1 MPVIICLFN
10 SKDRDLVLTE
20 ARCLFNFKDR
30 DLVLREARSR
40 GDLLCNGTKVLLF
53 PDYTL
58 EVQQQR
64 RSFMEVKQKVRSMD
78 IQYHLLFP
86 ARLRVIYNNKTY
98 FFEQPTVAWTWLTE
112 ETPLDMHRTGSRPPL
127 KTTPAHPRGQQPMRS
142 QRTRSRKRRGRHR
155 SSSGSPPWAHRSE
168 PRHPQ
173 SKENSRATL
182 TSLKP
187 QDTTKIQL
195 ETQEDS
201 DLSRS
206 PIL

>member
-1 MPVIICLFN
+1 M
-10 SKDRDLVLTE
+10 
-20 ARCLFNFKDR
+20 
-30 DLVLREARSR
+30 
-40 GDLLCNGTKVLLF
+40 
-53 PDYTL
+53 
-58 EVQQQR
+58 
-64 RSFMEVKQKVRSMD
+64 
-78 IQYHLLFP
+78 
-86 ARLRVIYNNKTY
+86 
-98 FFEQPTVAWTWLTE
+98 
-112 ETPLDMHRTGSRPPL
+112 RT
-127 KTTPAHPRGQQPMRS
+127 

-155 SSSGSPPWAHRSE
+155 SSSDSPPGAHRSE